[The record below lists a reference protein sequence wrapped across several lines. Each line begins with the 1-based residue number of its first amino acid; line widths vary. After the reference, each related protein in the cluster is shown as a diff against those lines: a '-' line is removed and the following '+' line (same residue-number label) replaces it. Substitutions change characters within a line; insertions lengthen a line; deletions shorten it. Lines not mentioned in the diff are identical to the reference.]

1 MAVAI
6 TVQQYLEDRG
16 VDYEVL
22 THVHTVSAS
31 RTAQKSHVP
40 GDRVAKA
47 VVLKADA
54 DYLVAVLPAS
64 HHVDLGQLGGWLG
77 RTVGLA
83 TESET
88 SELFPDCALG
98 AVPPVA
104 GAYGVEAILD
114 DSLTR
119 QSDVYFEGG
128 DHSSLVHVSA
138 DQFRDLM
145 AGARRGVFSTHD

>member
-64 HHVDLGQLGGWLG
+64 HHVDLSQLRGWLG
-77 RTVGLA
+77 RPVGLA
-83 TESET
+83 TEAEV

-98 AVPPVA
+98 AVPPLA
-104 GAYGVEAILD
+104 GAYGIEVLVD
-114 DSLTR
+114 DSLAE
-119 QSDVYFEGG
+119 QSEVYFEGG

-138 DQFRDLM
+138 DQFRDLT

>member
-22 THVHTVSAS
+22 THAHTVSAS

-47 VVLKADA
+47 VVLKAES

-64 HHVDLGQLGGWLG
+64 HHVDLGRLGGWLG
-77 RTVGLA
+77 RPVGLA
-83 TESET
+83 SEAEA

-104 GAYGVEAILD
+104 DAYGIKALLD
-114 DSLTR
+114 DSLAE
-119 QSDVYFEGG
+119 QSEVYFEGG

>member
-6 TVQQYLEDRG
+6 TLQQYLEDRG

-22 THVHTVSAS
+22 THAHTTSSS
-31 RTAQKSHVP
+31 RTAQQSHIP

-47 VVLKADA
+47 VVLKSDA

-64 HHVDLGQLGGWLG
+64 HHLDLGQLGGWLG
-77 RTVGLA
+77 RRVGLA
-83 TESET
+83 TEHEASG
-88 SELFPDCALG
+88 LFPDCALG
-98 AVPPVA
+98 ALPPVA
-104 GAYGVEAILD
+104 AAYGVEAILD

-138 DQFRDLM
+138 DQFSDLM
-145 AGARRGVFSTHD
+145 ADARRGAFSTHD

>member
-22 THVHTVSAS
+22 THAHTVSAS

-104 GAYGVEAILD
+104 GAYGIEAILD
-114 DSLTR
+114 DSLAR

-145 AGARRGVFSTHD
+145 AGARRGVFSAHD

>member
-6 TVQQYLEDRG
+6 TVQQFLEDRG
-16 VDYEVL
+16 IDYEVL
-22 THVHTVSAS
+22 THAHTVSAS
-31 RTAQKSHVP
+31 RTAQKSHIP

-64 HHVDLGQLGGWLG
+64 HHVDLGQVGGWLG
-77 RTVGLA
+77 RSVGLA
-83 TESET
+83 TESEA
-88 SELFPDCALG
+88 SGLFPDCALG

-104 GAYGVEAILD
+104 AAYGIEAILD

-119 QSDVYFEGG
+119 QSEVYFEGG

-138 DQFRDLM
+138 DQFSDLM
-145 AGARRGVFSTHD
+145 GDARRGVFSAHD

>member
-16 VDYEVL
+16 VDYDVL
-22 THVHTVSAS
+22 THAHTVSAS

-47 VVLKADA
+47 VVLKADE

-64 HHVDLGQLGGWLG
+64 RHVDLGQLRGWLG
-77 RTVGLA
+77 RPVNLA

-88 SELFPDCALG
+88 SDLFPDCALG

-104 GAYGVEAILD
+104 GAYGIEAILD
-114 DSLTR
+114 DSLTE
-119 QSDVYFEGG
+119 QSEVYFEGG

-138 DQFRDLM
+138 DQFRNLM

>member
-16 VDYEVL
+16 VAYEVL
-22 THVHTVSAS
+22 THAHTVSAS

-47 VVLKADA
+47 VVLKADE

-64 HHVDLGQLGGWLG
+64 HHVDLGQVRSWLG
-77 RTVGLA
+77 RPVGLA
-83 TESET
+83 TESEA

-119 QSDVYFEGG
+119 QSEVYFEGG

-145 AGARRGVFSTHD
+145 TGARRGVFSTHD